1 MKELADGEVKRL
13 GGGEVGDSG
22 QSGGMV
28 QLLYGGEVKGLVE
41 SGGECC
47 ESKASSFT

>member
-1 MKELADGEVKRL
+1 MKELADGEVKLL

-22 QSGGMV
+22 QSVGVV
-28 QLLYGGEVKGLVE
+28 QWLNGGEVKGLVE
-41 SGGECC
+41 SGGKWC

>member
-1 MKELADGEVKRL
+1 M
-13 GGGEVGDSG
+13 GDSG

-28 QLLYGGEVKGLVE
+28 QLLNGGEMKGLVE
-41 SGGECC
+41 SGGKWC